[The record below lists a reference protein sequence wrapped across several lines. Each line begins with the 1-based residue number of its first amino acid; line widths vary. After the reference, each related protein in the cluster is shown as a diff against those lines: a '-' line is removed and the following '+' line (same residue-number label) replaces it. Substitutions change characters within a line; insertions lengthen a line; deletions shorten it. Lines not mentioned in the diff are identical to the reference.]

1 MDSKALLDKL
11 DKLSELLC
19 VNRASRH
26 WWYQR
31 MTAVALVPLS
41 FWLIILLDKA
51 LNAPYADTLAWLSS
65 PLNAIVILAW
75 TLAVIYHAALG
86 VQVVL
91 EDYVS
96 TIAIREKSIWATN
109 LIFIVLGLAALLAI
123 FRILLIG

>member
-1 MDSKALLDKL
+1 MNYKALF
-11 DKLSELLC
+11 DKLSELLS
-19 VNRASRH
+19 VKIASRH

-51 LNAPYADTLAWLSS
+51 LNAPYADTLAWLTS
-65 PLNAIVILAW
+65 PLNTIAIIAW

-96 TIAIREKSIWATN
+96 TITIRTQSIRATN
-109 LIFIVLGLAALLAI
+109 LIFTFLGLAALLAI
-123 FRILLIG
+123 FRILFIG